1 MTLQTSFRRLRQSKF
16 ARDTA
21 VLQIGKTGATLLSA
35 ISSLIA
41 WRVLGPEINGV
52 FNLAL
57 GFVTLW
63 HTLDLTGIPTSI
75 STHLGMAVGTRDAR
89 DILDALAV
97 YVRVTT
103 MVNLTITALIVLL
116 GPVVTTQLYEGDSQ
130 IGVLAAGLAFTAIAD
145 SFYNFVIIGLQSR
158 RQMRTIAFM
167 SIANQLVLTL
177 CVLAAVILIP
187 SAAGL
192 VGARLVYSYT
202 TMLLALWIYA
212 RERQAV
218 EPTLPSLITVARRAQ
233 RVPTRKY
240 LWFGFANA
248 VDKNL
253 AAYFTHLPLQLV
265 GTLAG
270 ARAAGFL
277 GLALNGI
284 SYLSILTSAVFDNMQ
299 AVVPQM
305 VGRKE
310 FARLRRAFPRVL
322 IVLALGSMFVYGAL
336 ALFAPQLMPP
346 VLGDRWIP
354 AIPAVMALALL
365 GIVTTVGG
373 VLGPL
378 YRALNVMWRIIAI
391 KIVSL
396 AAGLAI
402 GYGLIAQW
410 HITPAPFAIA
420 TPEPY
425 LSLLESYAA
434 QSGAWTI
441 NLIFIISVTL
451 TTVVALR
458 ELWRR

>member
-1 MTLQTSFRRLRQSKF
+1 MTNLVQRLTQSKF

-21 VLQIGKTGATLLSA
+21 VLQIGKVGATVLSA
-35 ISSLIA
+35 ISALIA
-41 WRVLGPEINGV
+41 WRALGPEVNGV

-75 STHLGMAVGTRDAR
+75 STHLGMAVGAR
-89 DILDALAV
+89 SANDILDALAV

-103 MVNLTITALIVLL
+103 MVNLAITTLIVLL
-116 GPVVTTQLYEGDSQ
+116 GPLVAAQLYEGDSQ
-130 IGVLAAGLAFTAIAD
+130 IGVLAVGLAFTAIAD
-145 SFYNFVIIGLQSR
+145 SFYNLVIIGLQSR

-177 CVLAAVILIP
+177 CVLAAVILVP
-187 SAAGL
+187 TAAGL

-202 TMLLALWIYA
+202 TMLLALWLYG

-218 EPTLPSLITVARRAQ
+218 EPTLPPLIAVARRAQ
-233 RVPTRKY
+233 HVPTRKY

-253 AAYFTHLPLQLV
+253 AAYFTQLPLQLV

-270 ARAAGFL
+270 ARAAGYL

-305 VGRKE
+305 VGRQE

-322 IVLALGSMFVYGAL
+322 IGLAFGGIFVYGAL
-336 ALFAPQLMPP
+336 ALFAPPLIPP
-346 VLGDRWIP
+346 VLGERWIP
-354 AIPAVMALALL
+354 AIPAVMTLALL
-365 GIVTTVGG
+365 GIITTVGG

-391 KIVSL
+391 KILSL
-396 AAGLAI
+396 AAGLI
-402 GYGLIAQW
+402 VGYGLISQW
-410 HITPAPFAIA
+410 HVTQSPFAIS

-425 LSLLESYAA
+425 RGLLESYAA

-451 TTVVALR
+451 TAVAALR